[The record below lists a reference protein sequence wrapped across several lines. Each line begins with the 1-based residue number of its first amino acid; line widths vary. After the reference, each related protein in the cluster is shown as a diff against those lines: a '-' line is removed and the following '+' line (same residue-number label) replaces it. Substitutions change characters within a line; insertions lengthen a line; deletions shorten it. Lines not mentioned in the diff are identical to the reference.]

1 MSRIL
6 WKSKCNFIEFLWYI
20 PLFGGTRRLSSFF
33 LRACTG
39 HILRMSSLNSSSNLS
54 ISSTEIVFI
63 VKINYEDFSMSQK
76 LCKVPFNPK
85 NIHFYSMV
93 LLIWIKKCMQ
103 NIHPLSLRKK
113 SFYSM
118 NYVFRVLRTMENLVK
133 HFTNWTIEIIVSNIL
148 LYFCEQ

>member
-1 MSRIL
+1 
-6 WKSKCNFIEFLWYI
+6 
-20 PLFGGTRRLSSFF
+20 
-33 LRACTG
+33 
-39 HILRMSSLNSSSNLS
+39 
-54 ISSTEIVFI
+54 
-63 VKINYEDFSMSQK
+63 MSQK

-118 NYVFRVLRTMENLVK
+118 NYVFIEYYVLWKIWLSISQT
-133 HFTNWTIEIIVSNIL
+133 
-148 LYFCEQ
+148 EQLR

>member
-20 PLFGGTRRLSSFF
+20 PLFGGTKRLSSFF

-54 ISSTEIVFI
+54 ISSTEIVLI

-133 HFTNWTIEIIVSNIL
+133 HFTNWTS
-148 LYFCEQ
+148 